1 MGYSDFTFGF
11 STKST
16 GNLDEDVLTEVFPFS
31 FILTRTRYCVVS
43 GLQYSRVVDRD

>member
-16 GNLDEDVLTEVFPFS
+16 GNLDEDVLTEIFPS
-31 FILTRTRYCVVS
+31 PS
-43 GLQYSRVVDRD
+43 YSQEQDTVWFLAYSTLRL